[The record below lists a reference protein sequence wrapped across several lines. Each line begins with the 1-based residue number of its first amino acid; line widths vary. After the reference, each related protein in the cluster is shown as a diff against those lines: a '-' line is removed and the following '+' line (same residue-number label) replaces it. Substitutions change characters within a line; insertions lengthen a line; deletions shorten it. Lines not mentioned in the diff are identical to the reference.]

1 MSAVLSSKI
10 YGQRFNYL
18 ANLFAKYSAL
28 EITLGITRQAKRLTM
43 ATDLENIQRLLDRF
57 KRPIPSGDDYQ
68 TRLVEEFEL
77 ILSQRF
83 TDYFLQICD
92 IIDLTTDLTHMTR
105 GSAGS
110 SLVCYLLGI
119 TDVDPIK
126 WNIPVARFMNPM
138 RDDLPDVDIDFE
150 HHRQTEVMERIF
162 QKWPGKTA
170 RLSNY
175 VTYKEKS
182 ARREAAKRLGATG
195 NLPRNFTYEKV
206 GVDPKEARRIERKLL
221 GKKRC
226 ISKHCGG
233 IVMFTRQLPK
243 SLISA
248 DNQILLD
255 KHEVEDL
262 EHLKVDILANRGL
275 SQLLQIDPDRRLDD
289 YPETDEATSKL
300 LARGDVLGVTQGE
313 SPAMRRLFRAI
324 QPTSMQDCVF
334 ATAMIR
340 PVAMS
345 GRQKAAVFQ
354 DWSREAVQDSI
365 VFEDDAIDII
375 SNIIGV
381 DMYEADMYRRAFAK
395 KNDEKILEFV
405 ERMGNNPRKAEA
417 MAALQELSGFGLC
430 RAHAVNLGRLIWA
443 LAYQKA
449 HNPESFW
456 RAHLAHCQGSYRS
469 WVYQCEAHRRGI
481 ETKPGW
487 WQHSFIPGCGVRSNY
502 LQRVSF
508 AGVIANGRVFRGR
521 GNRWVTFLTLGTNY
535 GEYIDVTIQR
545 PFQYRD
551 GDVVVGSGSIKHSN
565 NSDYIQ
571 CTEQTIYTLGEWLN
585 RVNKNG

>member
-1 MSAVLSSKI
+1 
-10 YGQRFNYL
+10 
-18 ANLFAKYSAL
+18 
-28 EITLGITRQAKRLTM
+28 M

-57 KRPIPSGDDYQ
+57 KRPVPPGPEYQ
-68 TRLVEEFEL
+68 TRLAEEFEL
-77 ILSQRF
+77 ILNQRF

-119 TDVDPIK
+119 TDVDPIQ
-126 WNIPVARFMNPM
+126 WRIPVARFMNPL

-150 HHRQTEVMERIF
+150 HHRQTQVMERIF
-162 QKWPGKTA
+162 RKWPGKTA

-195 NLPRNFTYEKV
+195 NLPRNFTYESV
-206 GVDPKEARRIERKLL
+206 GVNANEAKRIERKLM
-221 GKKRC
+221 GKKRA

-243 SLISA
+243 SLISQ

-255 KHEVEDL
+255 KYEVEDL

-275 SQLLQIDPDRRLDD
+275 SQLLEIDPDTALAS
-289 YPETDEATSKL
+289 YPHTDARTSAL
-300 LARGDVLGVTQGE
+300 LSRGDVLGVTQGE

-324 QPTSMQDCVF
+324 QPTSMEDCVF

-345 GRQKAAVFQ
+345 GRQKAAMFQ
-354 DWSREAVQDSI
+354 DWSQETVQDSV

-375 SNIIGV
+375 SSIIGV

-405 ERMGNNPRKAEA
+405 ERLGNNPRKQEA

-449 HNPESFW
+449 HNPEAFW
-456 RAHLAHCQGSYRS
+456 RANLKHCQGSYKQ
-469 WVYQCEAHRRGI
+469 WVYQCEAHRKGI

-487 WQHSFIPGCGVRSNY
+487 WQKGFIPGCGVRANY
-502 LQRVSF
+502 LERVEF

-521 GNRWVTFLTLGTNY
+521 NNLYVTFLTLGTNY
-535 GEYIDVTIQR
+535 GEYIDVTIQK
-545 PFQYRD
+545 PFAYRD
-551 GDVVVGSGSIKHSN
+551 GDVVAGSGMVKHSN
-565 NSDYIQ
+565 NSDYIHVTDQ
-571 CTEQTIYTLGEWLN
+571 KLYTIGDWLK
-585 RVNKNG
+585 RVNETRNT

>member
-1 MSAVLSSKI
+1 
-10 YGQRFNYL
+10 
-18 ANLFAKYSAL
+18 
-28 EITLGITRQAKRLTM
+28 M
-43 ATDLENIQRLLDRF
+43 ATDLENISRLLDRF
-57 KRPIPSGDDYQ
+57 KRPIPPGDIYQ
-68 TRLVEEFEL
+68 TRLAEEFEL
-77 ILSQRF
+77 ILNQRF

-119 TDVDPIK
+119 TDVDPIQ
-126 WNIPVARFMNPM
+126 WRIPVARFMNPL

-162 QKWPGKTA
+162 KKWPGKTA

-195 NLPRNFTYEKV
+195 NLPRNFTYESV
-206 GVDPKEARRIERKLL
+206 GVNANEAKRIERKLI
-221 GKKRC
+221 GKKRA

-243 SLISA
+243 SLISQ

-255 KHEVEDL
+255 KYEVEDL

-275 SQLLQIDPDRRLDD
+275 SQLLEIDPYTALAD
-289 YPETDEATSKL
+289 YPSTDERTSEL
-300 LARGDVLGVTQGE
+300 LSRGDVLGVTQGE

-324 QPTSMQDCVF
+324 QPTSMEDCVF

-345 GRQKAAVFQ
+345 GRQKAAMFQ
-354 DWSREAVQDSI
+354 DWSQETVQDSV

-405 ERMGNNPRKAEA
+405 ERLGNNPRKQEA

-449 HNPESFW
+449 HNPEAFW
-456 RAHLAHCQGSYRS
+456 RANLKHCQGSYKQ
-469 WVYQCEAHRRGI
+469 WVYQCEAHRKGI

-487 WQHSFIPGCGVRSNY
+487 WQKGFIPGCGVRANY
-502 LQRVSF
+502 LERVNF

-521 GNRWVTFLTLGTNY
+521 NNRYVTFLTLGTNY
-535 GEYIDVTIQR
+535 GEYIDVTIQK
-545 PFQYRD
+545 PFAYRD
-551 GDVVVGSGSIKHSN
+551 GDIVAGSGMVKHSN
-565 NSDYIQ
+565 NSDYIHVTDQ
-571 CTEQTIYTLGEWLN
+571 KLYTIGEWQK
-585 RVNKNG
+585 RVNQTRNT

>member
-1 MSAVLSSKI
+1 M
-10 YGQRFNYL
+10 Q
-18 ANLFAKYSAL
+18 
-28 EITLGITRQAKRLTM
+28 
-43 ATDLENIQRLLDRF
+43 TDVDNIQRLLDRF
-57 KRPIPSGDDYQ
+57 KRPIPTKEIYQ
-68 TRLVEEFEL
+68 TRLAEEFEL
-77 ILSQRF
+77 ILNQRF

-92 IIDLTTDLTHMTR
+92 IIDLTDDLTHMTR

-110 SLVCYLLGI
+110 SLICYLLGI

-126 WNIPVARFMNPM
+126 WNIPVARFMNPL

-150 HHRQTEVMERIF
+150 HWRQGDVMQRKF
-162 QKWPGKTA
+162 KKWPGKSA

-175 VTYKEKS
+175 VTFKEKS
-182 ARREAAKRLGATG
+182 ARREAAKRLGVTG
-195 NLPRNFTYEKV
+195 NLPRNFKYENLGIDV
-206 GVDPKEARRIERKLL
+206 KEAKRIERKLL
-221 GKKRC
+221 GKKRA

-243 SLISA
+243 SLISQ

-255 KHEVEDL
+255 KYEIEDL

-275 SQLLQIDPDRRLDD
+275 SQLLEIDSITKLEH
-289 YPETDEATSKL
+289 YPETDEKTSAL
-300 LARGDVLGVTQGE
+300 LCRGDVLGVTQGE

-324 QPTSMQDCVF
+324 QPKSVYDCVF

-345 GRQKAAVFQ
+345 GRQKAAMFQ
-354 DWSREAVQDSI
+354 DWSKETMQDSV

-375 SNIIGV
+375 SDFIGV

-405 ERMGNNPRKAEA
+405 EKLGNHPKKKEA

-449 HNPESFW
+449 HNPEEIW
-456 RAHLAHCQGSYRS
+456 RANLKHCQGSYRS
-469 WVYQCEAHRRGI
+469 WVYQAEAYIQGI

-487 WQHSFIPGCGVRSNY
+487 WQNGFIKNCFVEHKW
-502 LQRVSF
+502 LDHVEF
-508 AGVIANGRVFRGR
+508 AGVIANGRVFKGKN
-521 GNRWVTFLTLGTNY
+521 GKYVTFVTLGIDY
-535 GEYIDVTIQR
+535 GQYIDVTIQK
-545 PFQYRD
+545 PFGYRD
-551 GDVVVGSGSIKHSN
+551 GDVVHGRGIVRTQNHSE
-565 NSDYIQ
+565 YIQ
-571 CTEQTIYTLGEWLN
+571 STDVKLHNLQEW
-585 RVNKNG
+585 RHSKRR

>member
-1 MSAVLSSKI
+1 
-10 YGQRFNYL
+10 
-18 ANLFAKYSAL
+18 
-28 EITLGITRQAKRLTM
+28 M

-57 KRPIPSGDDYQ
+57 KRPIPSGDEYQ
-68 TRLVEEFEL
+68 TRLAEEFEL
-77 ILSQRF
+77 ILNQRF

-126 WNIPVARFMNPM
+126 WNIPVARFMNPL

-162 QKWPGKTA
+162 RKWPGKTA

-195 NLPRNFTYEKV
+195 NLPRNFTYESV
-206 GVDPKEARRIERKLL
+206 GVDAKEAKRIERKLM
-221 GKKRC
+221 GKKRA

-243 SLISA
+243 SLISQ

-275 SQLLQIDPDRRLDD
+275 SQLMQIDPDTALAD
-289 YPETDEATSKL
+289 YPAYDDRTAAL
-300 LARGDVLGVTQGE
+300 LSRGDVLGVTQGE

-324 QPTSMQDCVF
+324 QPTSVYDCVF

-345 GRQKAAVFQ
+345 GRQKAAMFQ
-354 DWSREAVQDSI
+354 DWSQEVVQDSI

-405 ERMGNNPRKAEA
+405 ERLGNNPRKAEA

-449 HNPESFW
+449 HNPEEFW
-456 RAHLAHCQGSYRS
+456 RANLAHCQGSYRP
-469 WVYQCEAHRRGI
+469 WVYQCEAHRKGI

-487 WQHSFIPGCGVRSNY
+487 WQSSFVPGLGVRQQW
-502 LQRVSF
+502 LERVQF
-508 AGVIANGRVFRGR
+508 AGIIANGRVFKGKN
-521 GNRWVTFLTLGTNY
+521 GRWVTFLTLGTDY

-545 PFQYRD
+545 PFSYRD
-551 GDVVVGSGSIKHSN
+551 GDVVVGSGQVKHQN
-565 NSDYIQ
+565 NSDYVQ
-571 CTEQTIYTLGEWLN
+571 ATEAKLYTLPQWRN
-585 RVNKNG
+585 RVAEVA

>member
-1 MSAVLSSKI
+1 
-10 YGQRFNYL
+10 
-18 ANLFAKYSAL
+18 
-28 EITLGITRQAKRLTM
+28 M
-43 ATDLENIQRLLDRF
+43 ATDLEDIQRLLDRF
-57 KRPIPSGDDYQ
+57 KRPIPPGDNYQ
-68 TRLVEEFEL
+68 NRLAEEFEL

-162 QKWPGKTA
+162 RKWPGKTA

-195 NLPRNFTYEKV
+195 NLPRNFTYDSV
-206 GVDPKEARRIERKLL
+206 GVDAKEAKRIERKLL
-221 GKKRC
+221 GKKRA

-243 SLISA
+243 SLISQ

-255 KHEVEDL
+255 KYEVEDL

-275 SQLLQIDPDRRLDD
+275 SQLLEIDPHTPLAD

-300 LARGDVLGVTQGE
+300 LSRGDVLGVTQGE

-324 QPTSMQDCVF
+324 QPTCMQDCVF
-334 ATAMIR
+334 ATAMVR

-345 GRQKAAVFQ
+345 GRQKAAMFQ
-354 DWSREAVQDSI
+354 DWSQEVVQDSV

-405 ERMGNNPRKAEA
+405 ERLGNNPRKAEA

-449 HNPESFW
+449 HNPEEFW
-456 RAHLAHCQGSYRS
+456 RANLRHCQGSYKG
-469 WVYQCEAHRRGI
+469 WVYQAEAYRKGI
-481 ETKPGW
+481 DTKPGW
-487 WQHSFIPGCGVRSNY
+487 WQHGFPRGLGVESKWLDKVVY
-502 LQRVSF
+502 
-508 AGVIANGRVFRGR
+508 AGVIANGRVFKGNSGR
-521 GNRWVTFLTLGTNY
+521 YVTFLTLGTGY
-535 GEYIDVTIQR
+535 GEYIDVTVQR
-545 PFQYRD
+545 PFAYRD
-551 GDVVVGSGSIKHSN
+551 GDVVSGQGVVKHSN
-565 NSDYIQ
+565 NSDYIHSSSANLFSFPKWR
-571 CTEQTIYTLGEWLN
+571 EHVRDKYTY
-585 RVNKNG
+585 

>member
-1 MSAVLSSKI
+1 
-10 YGQRFNYL
+10 
-18 ANLFAKYSAL
+18 
-28 EITLGITRQAKRLTM
+28 M
-43 ATDLENIQRLLDRF
+43 ATDLEDIQRLLKRF
-57 KRPIPSGDDYQ
+57 KRPIPPGDNYQ
-68 TRLVEEFEL
+68 NRLAEEFEL

-162 QKWPGKTA
+162 RKWPGKTA

-195 NLPRNFTYEKV
+195 NLPRNFTYDSV
-206 GVDPKEARRIERKLL
+206 GVDAKEAKRIERKLL
-221 GKKRC
+221 GKKRA

-243 SLISA
+243 SLISQ

-255 KHEVEDL
+255 KYEVEDL

-275 SQLLQIDPDRRLDD
+275 SQLLEIDPHTPLAD
-289 YPETDEATSKL
+289 YPEIDEATSKL
-300 LARGDVLGVTQGE
+300 LSRGDVLGVTQGE

-324 QPTSMQDCVF
+324 QPTCMQDCVF
-334 ATAMIR
+334 ATAMVR

-345 GRQKAAVFQ
+345 GRQKAAMFQ
-354 DWSREAVQDSI
+354 DWSQEVVQDSV

-395 KNDEKILEFV
+395 KNDERILEFV
-405 ERMGNNPRKAEA
+405 ERLGNNPRKAEA

-449 HNPESFW
+449 HNPEEFW
-456 RAHLAHCQGSYRS
+456 RANLRHCQGSYKG
-469 WVYQCEAHRRGI
+469 WVYQAEAHRKGI
-481 ETKPGW
+481 DTKPGW
-487 WQHSFIPGCGVRSNY
+487 WQHGFPRGLGVESKWLDKVVY
-502 LQRVSF
+502 
-508 AGVIANGRVFRGR
+508 AGVIANGRVFKGNSGR
-521 GNRWVTFLTLGTNY
+521 YVTFLTLGTGY
-535 GEYIDVTIQR
+535 GEYIDVTVQR
-545 PFQYRD
+545 PFAYRD
-551 GDVVVGSGSIKHSN
+551 GDVVSGQGVVKHSN
-565 NSDYIQ
+565 NSDYIHSSSANLFSFPKWR
-571 CTEQTIYTLGEWLN
+571 EHVRDKYTY
-585 RVNKNG
+585 